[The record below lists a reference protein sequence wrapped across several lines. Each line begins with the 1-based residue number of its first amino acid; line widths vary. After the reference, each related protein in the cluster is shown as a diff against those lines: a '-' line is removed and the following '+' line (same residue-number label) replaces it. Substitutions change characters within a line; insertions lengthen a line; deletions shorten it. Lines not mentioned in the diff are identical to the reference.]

1 MKILKL
7 VTYIL
12 WVLCIIFLSVS
23 LTFTESFVTKWID
36 DDNKIAEHNTIR
48 IKIFQS
54 QMFLMGIF
62 LLLVTSLVFFFDN
75 RIEAFNKKKNILKKI
90 ILFFGVLIVIIIL
103 LESGLR
109 LLLKDK
115 LDAEYGRGPG
125 LKKFMKNIN
134 YNNEGFRDYEWQ
146 LKKEKE
152 THRIIALGDSMT
164 FGIGIKNQERFTN
177 LLNKKSNKIEVLN
190 FGIGGFSTKDQLNVY
205 RNIASK
211 YKPDTVIIAYYSN
224 DAEDTKAREKFI
236 ELFTFH
242 TTYPYEVGNFLYS
255 HSYSYYFF
263 ESRVKN
269 ILTNLKIIKNYQ
281 DYIDYIYSEENPY
294 LEEHKETLQK
304 LIEEIKSNGSNIII
318 FSVPII
324 TPDGKAF
331 NLPEVEKII
340 GESCQIKEVYCIDLV
355 SEFNNQN
362 KTLTI
367 SKMDSHINE
376 AGNKI
381 IADLLYGKLKKEG
394 IIS

>member
-134 YNNEGFRDYEWQ
+134 
-146 LKKEKE
+146 
-152 THRIIALGDSMT
+152 
-164 FGIGIKNQERFTN
+164 
-177 LLNKKSNKIEVLN
+177 
-190 FGIGGFSTKDQLNVY
+190 
-205 RNIASK
+205 
-211 YKPDTVIIAYYSN
+211 
-224 DAEDTKAREKFI
+224 
-236 ELFTFH
+236 
-242 TTYPYEVGNFLYS
+242 
-255 HSYSYYFF
+255 
-263 ESRVKN
+263 
-269 ILTNLKIIKNYQ
+269 
-281 DYIDYIYSEENPY
+281 
-294 LEEHKETLQK
+294 
-304 LIEEIKSNGSNIII
+304 
-318 FSVPII
+318 
-324 TPDGKAF
+324 
-331 NLPEVEKII
+331 
-340 GESCQIKEVYCIDLV
+340 
-355 SEFNNQN
+355 
-362 KTLTI
+362 
-367 SKMDSHINE
+367 
-376 AGNKI
+376 
-381 IADLLYGKLKKEG
+381 
-394 IIS
+394 